1 MGESVEE
8 ENQNEFELKEK
19 IKTLKIAESELQESY
34 NRWKERIKSF
44 SHDFAIYHSS
54 MNKSILLHGENYKH
68 LVYAEEWLDKIQTQS
83 IEKDQ
88 FIQKFYHILLEE
100 KQ

>member
-1 MGESVEE
+1 MAEMAQKIIKL
-8 ENQNEFELKEK
+8 NKDELIKE
-19 IKTLKIAESELQESY
+19 LNVA
-34 NRWKERIKSF
+34 
-44 SHDFAIYHSS
+44 
-54 MNKSILLHGENYKH
+54 
-68 LVYAEEWLDKIQTQS
+68 YAEEWLDKIQTQS